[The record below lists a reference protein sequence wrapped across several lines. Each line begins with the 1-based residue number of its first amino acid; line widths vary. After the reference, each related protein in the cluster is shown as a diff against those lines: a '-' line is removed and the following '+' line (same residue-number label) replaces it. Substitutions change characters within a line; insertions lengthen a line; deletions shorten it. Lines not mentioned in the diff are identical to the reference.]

1 MEIVEVY
8 RNLHRKQWSVRSKG
22 RVRLHLKSVILRN
35 VKFVVQPG
43 GRARVLKDQR
53 KNVHAFVKG
62 QLLEC
67 HYIDLSNYVEVKYN
81 PYLADKFVLLDG
93 TPVHQARI
101 VILTNDA
108 KCFALL

>member
-1 MEIVEVY
+1 MEVEVY

-22 RVRLHLKSVILRN
+22 RVRLHLRSVVLQN

-43 GRARVLKDQR
+43 GRARVLKEQR

-62 QLLEC
+62 QILEC
-67 HYIDLSNYVEVKYN
+67 HYLDLSNYVEVKYN
-81 PYLADKFVLLDG
+81 PYISGTFILNDG
-93 TPVHQARI
+93 TPIHQAKQ